1 MIYNKDWYAQNFND
15 ICDQFNKYTVIFLVT
30 MDTQSRIVTLTTR
43 YESQNKKNG
52 DIIYEL
58 QNPNITRRSS
68 NTRKPHKSKEL
79 FNNLVQLL

>member
-15 ICDQFNKYTVIFLVT
+15 ICGQFNKYTVIFLVT